1 MMKHLNRIFL
11 SVVSLLYFASLPA
24 CAQGGPGTSPS
35 NPLGQPRPQ
44 SQPQAQTQQ
53 IIQGRVVG
61 IADGD
66 TITVLDSSNT
76 QHRIRLQ
83 GIDAPESRQAFG
95 TRSRQNL
102 SDLVFNRQVTVEY
115 NSRDRYQ
122 RVLGKILVEGRD
134 ANLEQ
139 VRAGMA
145 WMYRQYADQLSAA
158 DRTAYEQAETEARAT
173 RRGLWADENPTPPW
187 DYRREG
193 RSTSTN
199 NSGNENSGNRPPI
212 VSVRVT
218 PTTSMSTEQIV
229 GNRRSRIYHEPNCPN
244 YNDVSPQN
252 RVTFNSRQEAEAAG
266 YRRARNCP

>member
-1 MMKHLNRIFL
+1 MKHFNRTLLAIVFLACLN
-11 SVVSLLYFASLPA
+11 SLA

-35 NPLGQPRPQ
+35 NPLGQQRPPQ
-44 SQPQAQTQQ
+44 PQPQAQTQQ
-53 IIQGRVVG
+53 TIQGRVVG

-66 TITVLDSSNT
+66 TITVLDATNT

-145 WMYRQYADQLSAA
+145 WMYRQYADQLSAS
-158 DRTAYEQAETEARAT
+158 DRTAYEQAETEARAA

-187 DYRREG
+187 DFRRAG
-193 RSTSTN
+193 RSTNTD
-199 NSGNENSGNRPPI
+199 NSRNENSGNRPPT
-212 VSVRVT
+212 VSLTVT
-218 PTTSMSTEQIV
+218 PNTSAPTGAII

-252 RVTFNSRQEAEAAG
+252 RVTFNSRQEAETAG